1 MSINVDAESDS
12 LMALLKGGSLD
23 EFGIRVC
30 QLQITVPIVRHFS
43 KLTSNAQTAFQFIK
57 LALLSERYFIL
68 KAKTIGVS
76 QLTFYAINVEDY
88 ECRQRYF
95 E

>member
-1 MSINVDAESDS
+1 
-12 LMALLKGGSLD
+12 MALLKGGSLD

-57 LALLSERYFIL
+57 LALLSERLVIKYTLTIFIL
-68 KAKTIGVS
+68 IALIS
-76 QLTFYAINVEDY
+76 NLQLQCFHFSII
-88 ECRQRYF
+88 
-95 E
+95 